1 MKQLLIVFISLL
13 FLVACNSNTTSNK
26 PIAIEGSWQLL
37 GATTIQNGDTTNSVN
52 AATEKMIKIINATH
66 FAFLRHD
73 VNKGKDSTAVY
84 SSGGGAYTLKG
95 NQYTEQLEY
104 CNARE
109 WEGHSFAFTVTI
121 NGDTLLQTGVEKID
135 SLGIN
140 RTIVEKY
147 KRIR

>member
-1 MKQLLIVFISLL
+1 MKYILSVFLSTL
-13 FLVACNSNTTSNK
+13 FLISCNNNAATQQ

-52 AATEKMIKIINATH
+52 AATEKMVKIINATH

-104 CNARE
+104 CSARE
-109 WEGHSFAFTVTI
+109 WEGHRFEFTVTI
-121 NGDTLLQTGVEKID
+121 TGDTLLQTGIEKID

-147 KRIR
+147 IRIR

>member
-1 MKQLLIVFISLL
+1 MKQLSIVLAGFLL
-13 FLVACNSNTTSNK
+13 VVSCNSNKASQQ
-26 PIAIEGSWQLL
+26 PLAIEGSWQLL

-52 AATEKMIKIINATH
+52 AATEKMVKIINATH

-84 SSGGGAYTLKG
+84 SSGGGAYTLNG

-104 CNARE
+104 CSARE
-109 WEGHSFAFTVTI
+109 WEGHRFEFTVSI
-121 NGDTLLQTGVEKID
+121 NGDTLLQTGIEKID

-147 KRIR
+147 IRIR